1 MANCVWVLLKNVRN
15 REKYNAN
22 VPIQTAFSQLN
33 KFASWQRIIMQQ
45 IVKWFNASRKCC
57 KAESKMNSEMLQDG
71 SIVQTT
77 M

>member
-1 MANCVWVLLKNVRN
+1 M
-15 REKYNAN
+15 
-22 VPIQTAFSQLN
+22 QTAFSQLN